1 MSQRSHV
8 TWIVPYRCS
17 LRQVDRWEG
26 IYECSFFLV
35 RSCLLVTLIK
45 CLKGHTPLY
54 VINAKKKLLKAV
66 WRELVKESATNQLNH
81 RCLRC
86 YCKIILENHCF
97 VG

>member
-54 VINAKKKLLKAV
+54 VINAKKVTKLWKVAQ
-66 WRELVKESATNQLNH
+66 RQQVKESATNQLNH
-81 RCLRC
+81 RC
-86 YCKIILENHCF
+86 
-97 VG
+97 